1 MDLNTTL
8 LSTTTGTTA
17 IGVLVLIYRAVNG
30 KRCRSSCCGKKVELD
45 FKVDTMPPS
54 PPTEFVVNNPQHRAT
69 APKMPE

>member
-1 MDLNTTL
+1 MDINTTL
-8 LSTTTGTTA
+8 LSTTTGTTV

-54 PPTEFVVNNPQHRAT
+54 PPTEFVVNIPEHKAT